1 LEFSQLQVTPKAD
14 RYLPLGRISMVAWL
28 QKLYNHFPVRLRLL
42 IQSSGLNFYFYALYS
57 FLISKTQNSYSQT
70 GEDEL
75 ILKYLPEA
83 IGSFVDVGAG
93 QPVRGSNT
101 YYFYKKG
108 WSGTLIDPVEFN
120 LRLTKLFR
128 RRDKF
133 IQSIVSAKNTPL
145 KFYEFYPAEYS
156 TIEKSVAENLVK
168 RGIKLKHEID
178 LNPISLSSL
187 NLSYKP
193 LDASLLSIDVEG
205 HDLEVL
211 QSNNWSSF
219 KPRVICVEENISDMK
234 HSNSKI
240 ANYLIT
246 YGYRFVESTELS
258 SIYVHL
264 DYLEPINI
272 PA

>member
-1 LEFSQLQVTPKAD
+1 MPKAD
-14 RYLPLGRISMVAWL
+14 RYLLLGKISMVAWL

-57 FLISKTQNSYSQT
+57 FLISKTQNFYSQT

-75 ILKYLPEA
+75 LRDYLPEA

-101 YYFYKKG
+101 YYFYKQG
-108 WSGTLIDPVEFN
+108 WSGTLIDPVGFN

-133 IQSIVSAKNTPL
+133 IQNIVSSKNTPL

-156 TIEKSVAENLVK
+156 TIEKNVAESLVN
-168 RGIKLKHEID
+168 RGIKLKSEID
-178 LNPISLSSL
+178 LKPITLAAL
-187 NLSYKP
+187 NLSCEP
-193 LDASLLSIDVEG
+193 TDATLLSVDVEG

-211 QSNNWSSF
+211 QSNNWSDF
-219 KPRVICVEENISDMK
+219 KPRVICVEENIQRIKQSGT
-234 HSNSKI
+234 KI
-240 ANYLIT
+240 SNYLVA
-246 YGYRFVESTELS
+246 YGYKFVESTGLT
-258 SIYVHL
+258 SIYVHS
-264 DYLEPINI
+264 DYIESKNI
-272 PA
+272 KI

>member
-1 LEFSQLQVTPKAD
+1 MPRVD
-14 RYLPLGRISMVAWL
+14 RCLPLGKISMVAWL
-28 QKLYNHFPVRLRLL
+28 QKFYKYLPVRLQLL
-42 IQSSGLNFYFYALYS
+42 IQSSWINFYFYALYS
-57 FLISKTQNSYSQT
+57 FLISKTQVFYSQT
-70 GEDEL
+70 GEDQL
-75 ILKYLPEA
+75 LRKYLPEA

-101 YYFYKKG
+101 YYFYKQG

-133 IQSIVSAKNTPL
+133 IQSIVSSINTPL

-156 TIEKSVAENLVK
+156 TIEKNIAESLVN
-168 RGIKLKHEID
+168 RGIKLKSEID
-178 LNPISLSSL
+178 LKPITLAAL
-187 NLSYKP
+187 NLSCEP
-193 LDASLLSIDVEG
+193 TDATLLSVDVEG

-219 KPRVICVEENISDMK
+219 KPRVICVEENFSDK
-234 HSNSKI
+234 KQSSSKI
-240 ANYLIT
+240 GNYLIA
-246 YGYRFVESTELS
+246 YGYKFVDSTHIS

-264 DYLEPINI
+264 DYLEHVNVS
-272 PA
+272 A

>member
-1 LEFSQLQVTPKAD
+1 MPKAD
-14 RYLPLGRISMVAWL
+14 RYLLLGRISMVALL
-28 QKLYNHFPVRLRLL
+28 QKYYKYFPVRLRLL
-42 IQSSGLNFYFYALYS
+42 IQSSWINFYFYALYS
-57 FLISKTQNSYSQT
+57 LLVSKTQNFFSQT

-75 ILKYLPEA
+75 LQKYLPER

-101 YYFYKKG
+101 FYFYKKG

-133 IQSIVSAKNTPL
+133 IQSIVSSINTPL

-156 TIEKSVAENLVK
+156 TIEKSVAEDLVK
-168 RGIKLKHEID
+168 RGIKLKREVD

-193 LDASLLSIDVEG
+193 LDATLLSIDVEG

-219 KPRVICVEENISDMK
+219 KPRVICVEENFSDK
-234 HSNSKI
+234 KQSSSKI
-240 ANYLIT
+240 GNYLIA
-246 YGYRFVESTELS
+246 YGYKFVDSTHIS

-264 DYLEPINI
+264 DYLEHVNI
-272 PA
+272 SA

>member
-1 LEFSQLQVTPKAD
+1 MPRVDHCS
-14 RYLPLGRISMVAWL
+14 PLGKISMVALL
-28 QKLYNHFPVRLRLL
+28 QKCYEFFPVRLRLL
-42 IQSSGLNFYFYALYS
+42 IQSSWINFYFYALYS
-57 FLISKTQNSYSQT
+57 FLISKTQNFYSQT

-75 ILKYLPEA
+75 LRKYLPEA

-133 IQSIVSAKNTPL
+133 IQNIVSSKNTTL
-145 KFYEFYPAEYS
+145 RFYEFYPAEYS
-156 TIEKSVAENLVK
+156 TIEKNVAESLVH
-168 RGIKLKHEID
+168 RGVKLKSEID
-178 LNPISLSSL
+178 LKPITLASLD
-187 NLSYKP
+187 LSCEP
-193 LDASLLSIDVEG
+193 LDATLLSIDVEG

-211 QSNNWSSF
+211 QSNNWSSL
-219 KPRVICVEENISDMK
+219 KPRVICVEENIPDNKQSG
-234 HSNSKI
+234 SKI
-240 ANYLIT
+240 ADYLIA
-246 YGYRFVESTELS
+246 YGYKFVESTDIS

-264 DYLEPINI
+264 DYLESVNI
-272 PA
+272 PT

>member
-1 LEFSQLQVTPKAD
+1 MPKAD
-14 RYLPLGRISMVAWL
+14 RYLHLGRISMVALL
-28 QKLYNHFPVRLRLL
+28 QKFYKYFPVRLRLT
-42 IQSSGLNFYFYALYS
+42 IQSSWINFYFYALYS
-57 FLISKTQNSYSQT
+57 FLISKTQRFYSQT

-75 ILKYLPEA
+75 LRKYLPEA

-133 IQSIVSAKNTPL
+133 IQSIVSTKNTPL

-168 RGIKLKHEID
+168 RGIKLKQEID

-211 QSNNWSSF
+211 QSNNWSTF
-219 KPRVICVEENISDMK
+219 RPRVICVEENISEK
-234 HSNSKI
+234 KQAASKI
-240 ANYLIT
+240 ANYLIA
-246 YGYRFVESTELS
+246 YGYRFVESTDIS

-264 DYLEPINI
+264 DYLEPVNI